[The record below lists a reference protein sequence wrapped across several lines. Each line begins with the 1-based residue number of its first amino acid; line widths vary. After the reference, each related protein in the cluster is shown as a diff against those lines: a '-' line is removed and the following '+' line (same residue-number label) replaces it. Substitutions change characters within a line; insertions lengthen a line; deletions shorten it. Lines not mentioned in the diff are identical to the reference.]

1 MLPLADSREAR
12 RAAAKILTERRFQT
26 ERAPQ
31 PLKGVL
37 TWIGDRLRM
46 LGRPFGWLIRQLN
59 RLLPGGGNVV
69 WIALL
74 AIGLVLLGILTYRL
88 ISLRGRRLVQGE
100 SSAGGRETAAEL
112 DRLAL
117 EAEHNSDFALS
128 VRLRF
133 RAGLRRLAEQHVL
146 RGPEQRPNSEL
157 SVHLDDPAFGSLAT
171 RFDQITYGVSGTA
184 GSARTIAPATST
196 DVTLAKQHW
205 PGVVDRG
212 VELARRRRSGAP
224 PTATATKRRWWTRL
238 FRTITRRDRKAT
250 K

>member
-1 MLPLADSREAR
+1 VLPTSDSREAR
-12 RAAAKILTERRFQT
+12 RAAARILAERRFQT

-37 TWIGDRLRM
+37 TWLGDRLRV

-69 WIALL
+69 WLALL
-74 AIGLVLLGILTYRL
+74 LIGLGLLCVLIYRRVAFR
-88 ISLRGRRLVQGE
+88 SRRPVADD
-100 SSAGGRETAAEL
+100 SSPGGRETAAEL
-112 DRLAL
+112 DRLAMD
-117 EAEHNSDFALS
+117 AERNSDYALS

-157 SVHLDDPAFGSLAT
+157 SAHLDDPAFVSLAT
-171 RFDQITYGVSGTA
+171 RFDQIAYGVVGSI
-184 GSARTIAPATST
+184 GSAPGVAPATPA
-196 DVTLAKQHW
+196 DVSDANQRW
-205 PGVVDRG
+205 PAVIARG

-224 PTATATKRRWWTRL
+224 VSAEEKKRRWWTRM
-238 FRTITRRDRKAT
+238 FRFVARRDRT
-250 K
+250 TPR